1 MEEEFLSSEQ
11 LISDLLLWFWTA
23 NSANVPYGFT
33 KQTFQLCCHSG
44 SQKKIVCRRSSTFT
58 HFRKKTKFNFVY

>member
-44 SQKKIVCRRSSTFT
+44 SQKNRMQE
-58 HFRKKTKFNFVY
+58 KFNMHLLQKN

>member
-44 SQKKIVCRRSSTFT
+44 SQKKNRMQE
-58 HFRKKTKFNFVY
+58 KFNIHSLQKN